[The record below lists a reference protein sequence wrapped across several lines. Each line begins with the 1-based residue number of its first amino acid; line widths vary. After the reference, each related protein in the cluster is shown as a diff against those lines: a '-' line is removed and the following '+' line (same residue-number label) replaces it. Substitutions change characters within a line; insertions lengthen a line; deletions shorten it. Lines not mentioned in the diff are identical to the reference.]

1 MAEPTEGGPTPTRKR
16 GAATR
21 DPIAAKILRVRTIL
35 LMRESQTLS
44 NRDLAEL
51 VCVDEA
57 MIRRWKDR
65 LSIPQLPQHSGA
77 SGGAGGIDL
86 PPETPTLAAPAKRKR
101 GRKPK
106 KKD

>member
-1 MAEPTEGGPTPTRKR
+1 MTTTPTAEEEPTRKR

-21 DPIAAKILRVRTIL
+21 DPIAQKIARVRMIL
-35 LMRESQTLS
+35 GMRDSQRLS

-65 LSIPQLPQHSGA
+65 LGIPQLPKHSGV
-77 SGGAGGIDL
+77 SGGITEVDL
-86 PPETPTLAAPAKRKR
+86 PDDPPQMGAKPKKKR
-101 GRKPK
+101 GRKTRPK
-106 KKD
+106 K